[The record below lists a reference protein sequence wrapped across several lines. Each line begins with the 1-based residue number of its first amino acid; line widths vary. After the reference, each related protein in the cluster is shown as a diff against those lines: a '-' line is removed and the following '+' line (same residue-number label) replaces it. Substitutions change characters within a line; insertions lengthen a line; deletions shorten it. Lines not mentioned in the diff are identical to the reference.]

1 MEVLCL
7 AAKSGVDV
15 RIVTP
20 GIPDKK
26 IIYMLTKSY
35 YPQLLDAGVRIYHYS
50 PGFIH
55 AKCYVCDD
63 KVGVVGTINMD
74 YRSLYLHFEC
84 GTYMYNST
92 ALASIKDDFFNTFEK
107 SAEVVKEDKPKKRSV
122 IYEYFKAILRLFA
135 PLM

>member
-1 MEVLCL
+1 M
-7 AAKSGVDV
+7 
-15 RIVTP
+15 TP

-26 IIYMLTKSY
+26 IVYMLTKSY
-35 YPQLLDAGVRIYHYS
+35 YPQLLEAGVRIYHYT

-63 KVGVVGTINMD
+63 EVGVVGTINMD

-84 GTYMYNST
+84 GTYLYNSK
-92 ALASIKDDFFNTFEK
+92 AIADLKKDFFDTFEI
-107 SAEVVKEDKPKKRSV
+107 SEEVHEKDRPKKVSL
-122 IYEYFKAILRLFA
+122 ITMTFKAILRLFA